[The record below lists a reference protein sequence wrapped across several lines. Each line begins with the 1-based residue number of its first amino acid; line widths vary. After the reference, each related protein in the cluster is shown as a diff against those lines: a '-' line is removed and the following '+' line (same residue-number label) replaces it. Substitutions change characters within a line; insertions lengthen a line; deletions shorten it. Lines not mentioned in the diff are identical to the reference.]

1 MTDVTTELLTKFN
14 QFCRAGK
21 NARLSLECRDGQV
34 WAYLHVQLPRHHAA
48 PAQHHRRPGPSRL
61 RRRARRAA
69 ARKNA
74 AEEVAENSDNIREV
88 VTQADNIQSA
98 DAAAQAPTAD
108 VSPLFILDR
117 DQPADE
123 EAAGHVVQ
131 QQHIEPQI
139 PEEGVTLAKDVFCPD
154 NEYQTAVQAEHARDR
169 DVLLRTQ
176 PHHRHHQPQQ
186 QEREKL
192 ATGITL
198 EDFQRLVK
206 ENSRKL
212 HF

>member
-1 MTDVTTELLTKFN
+1 M
-14 QFCRAGK
+14 
-21 NARLSLECRDGQV
+21 
-34 WAYLHVQLPRHHAA
+34 
-48 PAQHHRRPGPSRL
+48 
-61 RRRARRAA
+61 
-69 ARKNA
+69 
-74 AEEVAENSDNIREV
+74 
-88 VTQADNIQSA
+88 
-98 DAAAQAPTAD
+98 
-108 VSPLFILDR
+108 
-117 DQPADE
+117 
-123 EAAGHVVQ
+123 Q

-192 ATGITL
+192 STGITL